1 MLAVVLLFLMGLVLM
16 VKGGDSFV
24 DGAWWM
30 AQITGIPPFII
41 AATIVSV
48 ATTMPELMVSALAA
62 AQGSGQMALGNA
74 VGSVSCNTGFIL
86 GISLLFLPG
95 TVEKGAFLDKS
106 GLMAMAALS
115 LGAFAIDGRLTWG
128 EGVFLLLLLGVFLKN
143 NLDWARRGI
152 FVREEAVERG
162 SRAAAVYLC
171 KFVFGAVGLAAG
183 ARLLVDNGSVLARLL
198 GVPESV
204 IALTLIALG
213 TSLPELVT
221 TLTALA
227 KRQPSL
233 SVGNIVGANFLDMT
247 LVPAVSAFAGGGVLP
262 MERPGIFL
270 DLGIVLLLFLVMI
283 PPALLRGRFG
293 RWQGGTMLALYSG
306 YVLLLFR

>member
-1 MLAVVLLFLMGLVLM
+1 MLAVVLLFAMGLVLM

-24 DGAWWM
+24 DGAWWI
-30 AQITGIPPFII
+30 AQVTGIPPFII

-74 VGSVSCNTGFIL
+74 IGSVSCNTGFIL
-86 GISLLFLPG
+86 GISLIFLPG
-95 TVEKGAFLDKS
+95 EVEKGAFRDKG
-106 GLMAMAALS
+106 GLMAFAAIALA
-115 LGAFAIDGRLTWG
+115 AFAIDGRLTWS
-128 EGVFLLLLLGVFLKN
+128 EGIFLLILLAVFLKN
-143 NLDWARRGI
+143 NLDWARRSV
-152 FVREEAVERG
+152 FVQENQVERG
-162 SRAAAVYLC
+162 RHAAAVYLC
-171 KFVFGAVGLAAG
+171 KFIFGAVGLAAG
-183 ARLLVDNGSVLARLL
+183 ARLLVDNGSVLARFL

-233 SVGNIVGANFLDMT
+233 SVGNIMGANFLDMT
-247 LVPAVSAFAGGGVLP
+247 MVPAVSAFAAGGTLP

-283 PPALLRGRFG
+283 PPALVRGRFR
-293 RWQGGTMLALYSG
+293 RWQGAAMMGLYGG